1 MNGRSHGR
9 VLLLSPEVWECY
21 RQAIT
26 TGNAGPTLRQT
37 YLASDAKL
45 PGKKL
50 LTQLSWNKI
59 ILVKVNDTAVT
70 ILCPLR

>member
-1 MNGRSHGR
+1 MAVHMVEFGFSLRRYGN
-9 VLLLSPEVWECY
+9 VTAKLF
-21 RQAIT
+21 T